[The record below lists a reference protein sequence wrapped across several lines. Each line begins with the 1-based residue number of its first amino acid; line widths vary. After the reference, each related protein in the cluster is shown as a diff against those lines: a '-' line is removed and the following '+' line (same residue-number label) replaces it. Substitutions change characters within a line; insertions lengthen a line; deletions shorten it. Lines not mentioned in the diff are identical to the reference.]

1 MNISKLCIFQCRCIF
16 YFSCG
21 GVVVVVGGDGGGGTT
36 KFSLVKMV
44 EGGRRT
50 PRGVYIE
57 PLYPHPSLFWTLVW
71 SFSLWTKLLR
81 IGMPLRGGR
90 GGCGPPPSEKIWTL
104 WKKSISGIIVH
115 RLLLLLLLLLQPM
128 LLLSAVNYQAEALNL
143 LFFAEPVSG
152 KRRRLERERT
162 RKVGPR
168 RLFFDETLRRT

>member
-57 PLYPHPSLFWTLVW
+57 PLYPPPLPSSGPW
-71 SFSLWTKLLR
+71 SGHSR
-81 IGMPLRGGR
+81 
-90 GGCGPPPSEKIWTL
+90 CEQNSSE
-104 WKKSISGIIVH
+104 
-115 RLLLLLLLLLQPM
+115 
-128 LLLSAVNYQAEALNL
+128 
-143 LFFAEPVSG
+143 
-152 KRRRLERERT
+152 
-162 RKVGPR
+162 
-168 RLFFDETLRRT
+168 